1 MRDVKELKHYSKRV
15 GREFPGVVAN
25 LCVMNTG
32 PMLTAVSIT
41 EMVILYNFV
50 KIIIIS
56 PFMKKLVGSYIA
68 QRNI

>member
-15 GREFPGVVAN
+15 GREFLGVVAD

-32 PMLTAVSIT
+32 PMLIAVSKT

-56 PFMKKLVGSYIA
+56 PFMKK
-68 QRNI
+68 